1 MKTRWKQEN
10 RTTQNI
16 EEKCNRVRERVV
28 GGGDAA
34 VPDGLGVAAV
44 VLTVWS
50 DCVLWW

>member
-1 MKTRWKQEN
+1 METGKQYNSEY
-10 RTTQNI
+10 R

-44 VLTVWS
+44 VVTVWS
-50 DCVLWW
+50 DCVLRW